1 MASSLPVSFLALTLL
16 ALLGAGPSFAQ
27 FGGMPEKSFDA
38 LERPPIPDYNETSS
52 WAALPTMQDA
62 ADLAPD
68 GTSVREA
75 QAMAR
80 ADVFYIHPTTYR
92 GGENWIQDISMTDVN
107 DWTDISV
114 IARQASAFN
123 GCCKVYAPRYR
134 QATMASLSANDD
146 SGMRAYTL
154 AYEDVLKAWH
164 HYTENWNEGRPFIIA
179 SHSQGTLHAAK
190 LLEEEIDGTPWAD
203 RMIAA
208 YIVGIGQNKGLF
220 GRSLKQITL
229 CTGATDTG
237 CVISWNTFTRD
248 GDPAPGVTRLKA
260 RYRERFGTS
269 DGEEVACW
277 NPVSATLDG
286 ANVPASKNLGALPG
300 APAPGD
306 PLTELPALTSGF
318 GAECK
323 EGSLYTDMP
332 LTDDFNLTLFGGG
345 NLHMH
350 DFDLFYENIR
360 VNAVARTNAY
370 FAAQQGQNTR

>member
-1 MASSLPVSFLALTLL
+1 MIFPLPVSLLALTFLTVL
-16 ALLGAGPSFAQ
+16 WDSPSQAQ

-38 LERPPIPDYNETSS
+38 LERPAVPDYTETSA

-62 ADLAPD
+62 ADFAPD
-68 GTSVREA
+68 GTSVPEA

-80 ADVFYIHPTTYR
+80 ADVFYIQPTTYR
-92 GGENWIQDISMTDVN
+92 GGENWNQDISMEDVN
-107 DWTDISV
+107 AWTDISV

-123 GCCKVYAPRYR
+123 GCCKIYAPRYR
-134 QATMASLSANDD
+134 QATIAAMGAPDD
-146 SGMRAYTL
+146 SGARAYAL
-154 AYEDVLKAWH
+154 AYEDVFKAWQ
-164 HYTENWNEGRPFIIA
+164 HYTSAWNEGRPFIIA

-203 RMIAA
+203 KMIAA

-229 CTGATDTG
+229 CKGATDTG

-269 DGEEVACW
+269 EGEEIVCW
-277 NPVSATLDG
+277 NPVSAMLDG

-300 APAPGD
+300 APNPGD
-306 PLTELPALTSGF
+306 PLTDLPALTSGF

-323 EGSLYTDMP
+323 DGSLYTDKP
-332 LTDDFNLTLFGGG
+332 LTDDFNLTLFDGG

-360 VNAVARTNAY
+360 VNAVERTNAY
-370 FAAQQGQNTR
+370 FAAQ